1 MPGTESFIQTLQRG
15 PLHELV
21 ALLDAEPRR
30 MNTFLSEPAPHG
42 DEQWMPM
49 HHAARAGHVAGV
61 EALLERGVHPD
72 CRTRFATPMHARQT
86 PLHLA
91 AAAGHAE
98 VVQRL
103 LEAGAE
109 VEVCD
114 AQQRSPLWLAARHGH
129 AAVVTQL
136 ARRGAAVDAR
146 DTQQRTPLHAA
157 LLPPISPTAAKDLFP
172 GREFALPQGLD
183 ILVSGSTSSETTP
196 AFDPAS
202 SLALLDAGADPNATC
217 PKDPA
222 GFTPLHRCVTL
233 GEAALAVAR
242 QLLEQGGNPTA
253 VDPRH
258 GHTPADLAAQLG
270 LAVYTEFFS
279 A

>member
-1 MPGTESFIQTLQRG
+1 MPGTESFIQTLQHG

-30 MNTFLSEPAPHG
+30 MNTFLSEPAAHG

-49 HHAARAGHVAGV
+49 HHAAHAGHLAGV

-91 AAAGHAE
+91 AAAGHVE
-98 VVQRL
+98 VARRL

-109 VEVCD
+109 VEVRD

-129 AAVVTQL
+129 AEVVTQL
-136 ARRGAAVDAR
+136 ARRGAALDAR

-157 LLPPISPTAAKDLFP
+157 LLPPASPVVLADSLRPGDRGLGDLADLASRSTAAEASVEL
-172 GREFALPQGLD
+172 
-183 ILVSGSTSSETTP
+183 
-196 AFDPAS
+196 DPAAA
-202 SLALLDAGADPNATC
+202 LALLDAGADPNATC
-217 PKDPA
+217 PKEPA
-222 GFTPLHRCVTL
+222 GFTPLHRCVKL
-233 GEAALAVAR
+233 GEAALPVAR
-242 QLLEQGGNPTA
+242 DLLERGA
-253 VDPRH
+253 DRAAADPRH
-258 GHTPADLAAQLG
+258 GHTPADLAQQLG
-270 LAVYTEFFS
+270 REVYTQLF
-279 A
+279 AG